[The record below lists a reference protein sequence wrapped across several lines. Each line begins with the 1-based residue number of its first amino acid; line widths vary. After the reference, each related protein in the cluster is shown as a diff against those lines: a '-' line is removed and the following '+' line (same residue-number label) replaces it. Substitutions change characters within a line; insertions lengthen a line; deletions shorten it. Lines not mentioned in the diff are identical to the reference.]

1 MTGQIGGGL
10 ALEKGPKHSVDGRP
24 PLLLLPGTAC
34 DRRIFQ
40 PLIDRLGDYP
50 VIVGDLTGGRTMPDI
65 ARSVLA
71 AAPSVFLLAG
81 FSLGG
86 ICALEMVAQMPHRVA
101 KLALIDS
108 TARPDPPAN
117 AEIRRG
123 AVERART
130 MGMDTFILDGWE
142 RLVAP
147 ANVGDVGLR
156 EEIVA
161 MARDCGPDNLET
173 QAEAAIHRADS
184 RPRLAAIGI
193 PTLVLA
199 GEHEQICPIEAQYE
213 MAKGIAGANLQ
224 LIANAGHFAPLE
236 NAEAVALHI
245 DRWLKG
251 A

>member
-1 MTGQIGGGL
+1 
-10 ALEKGPKHSVDGRP
+10 
-24 PLLLLPGTAC
+24 
-34 DRRIFQ
+34 
-40 PLIDRLGDYP
+40 
-50 VIVGDLTGGRTMPDI
+50 
-65 ARSVLA
+65 
-71 AAPSVFLLAG
+71 
-81 FSLGG
+81 
-86 ICALEMVAQMPHRVA
+86 
-101 KLALIDS
+101 
-108 TARPDPPAN
+108 
-117 AEIRRG
+117 
-123 AVERART
+123 
-130 MGMDTFILDGWE
+130 MDTFILDGWE

-147 ANVGDVGLR
+147 VNIGNVGLR

-184 RPRLAAIGI
+184 RPRLAAIGT

-213 MAKGIAGANLQ
+213 IANGIAGANLQ